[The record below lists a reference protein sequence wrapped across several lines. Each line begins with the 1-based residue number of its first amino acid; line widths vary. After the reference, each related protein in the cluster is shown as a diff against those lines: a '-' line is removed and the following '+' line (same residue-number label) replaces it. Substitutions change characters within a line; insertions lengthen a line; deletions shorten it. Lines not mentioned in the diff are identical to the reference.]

1 MARSRN
7 IKPGFYAN
15 EDLAECSVWARYI
28 FPGLWMLADRE
39 GRIEDRPKRIKG
51 ELLRY
56 DNVEVEPLLAE
67 LEQRG
72 FIVRYA
78 VGNRQ
83 LIQVAAFKKH
93 QNPHHR
99 EAPSMLPAPSSRELG
114 AAEPEAKPTYDERQT
129 QGVTEA
135 DPGQAPG
142 LTRPTPVPAVLI
154 PDSLIPDSEE
164 KQAAPADSV
173 SWKPEAMTAKERVWA
188 LGPKVV
194 GGADA
199 GARTFLGKLV
209 SAHGEEIVDAALSAC
224 AIEQPGG
231 PRPWLIK
238 TCEAKAKFRDA
249 RTRGS
254 VDLTGDDKPRWAVNA
269 GFANKYEAGNEG
281 CFEHNAAKFGN
292 GKRVEAF
299 T

>member
-1 MARSRN
+1 MARARN

-28 FPGLWMLADRE
+28 FPGLWMLADRA

-78 VGNRQ
+78 VDNRQ
-83 LIQVAAFKKH
+83 LIQVAAFEKH

-99 EAPSMLPAPSSRELG
+99 EAPSLLPAPSTRELEV
-114 AAEPEAKPTYDERQT
+114 AEPEAKPTSDQLQT
-129 QGVTEA
+129 PGDAEA
-135 DPGQAPG
+135 NLGPAPG
-142 LTRPTPVPAVLI
+142 STRPTPVPAVLI
-154 PDSLIPDSEE
+154 PDSLIPDSKE
-164 KQAAPADSV
+164 KQAAPADSP
-173 SWKPEAMTAKERVWA
+173 SGKPKAMTAKERVWA
-188 LGPKVV
+188 LGPEIV
-194 GGADA
+194 GGAEG

-209 SAHGEEIVDAALSAC
+209 SAHGEEIVDEALSAC

-231 PRPWLIK
+231 TRPWLIK
-238 TCEAKAKFRDA
+238 TCQAKAKFRDA

-254 VDLTGDDKPRWAVNA
+254 VDLTGDDKPRWAVKA
-269 GFANKYEAGNEG
+269 GFANRFEAGNEG
-281 CFEHNAAKFGN
+281 CFEHNAAEFGN
-292 GKRVEAF
+292 GKRAEAS